1 MKLTEDKLK
10 QMILEEYNRFNEQ
23 EQVDQQAG
31 EKVDPTKSISQ
42 LKKDLLD
49 TSKNIQNVKGLD
61 PKEIE
66 SISAVLGSVLQV
78 ASAGSAATILQR
90 ILDVLQKQIK

>member
-10 QMILEEYNRFNEQ
+10 QMILEEYSRLNE
-23 EQVDQQAG
+23 EPPQQNA

-42 LKKDLLD
+42 LKQDLLD

-61 PKEIE
+61 PTEIE
-66 SISAVLGSVLQV
+66 SISAVLGAVLQV

-90 ILDVLQKQIK
+90 VHDVLQKQIK